1 MRKLILSG
9 LLLSIATSVQAHEVW
24 IERDPGG
31 PARIYLGEPASP
43 APPQGDPE
51 FHRLK
56 SPRLLD
62 ETAPL
67 VRNADHLSAAVT
79 HDGDVRLVDDAVFEP
94 WAGDDGKL
102 EGAIF
107 YARAG
112 RTETAAKLDLE
123 IVPRSAESDAFQAI
137 YLAKPLPGAN
147 ITIISP
153 DRWSKVV
160 AADETGGVTLPTIG
174 PGRYLLTVNHSVDG
188 PRSLG
193 GKTVTKVHLIST
205 LTVVAR

>member
-9 LLLSIATSVQAHEVW
+9 FLLGLASSAQAHEIW
-24 IERDPGG
+24 IERDTTG
-31 PARIYLGEPASP
+31 PARIYLGEPAEPVPS
-43 APPQGDPE
+43 QGDPE

-56 SPRLLD
+56 SPKLVG

-79 HDGDVRLVDDAVFEP
+79 QQGDVRLVDDSVFEP
-94 WAGDDGKL
+94 WAVDDGKL

-112 RTETAAKLDLE
+112 RTETIARLDFE
-123 IVPRSAESDAFQAI
+123 IVPTSADGDRFQVV
-137 YLAKPLPGAN
+137 YLGKPLPDAKV
-147 ITIISP
+147 TIISP
-153 DRWSKVV
+153 GRWSKVF
-160 AADETGGVTLPTIG
+160 AANGAGELTLPNMG
-174 PGRYLLTVNHSVDG
+174 AGRYLLTANHMVDG

-193 GKTVTKVHLIST
+193 GKTVAKVSLIST
-205 LTVVAR
+205 LTVVEP